1 MTNNKPLETLELP
14 ATVRPQ
20 RVVALTGNE
29 AVAEAMRQI
38 DPDVVAAYPI
48 TPQTEL
54 MHAFADFV
62 ANGKVSTEFVL
73 VESEHSAMSA
83 SIGASAAGARA
94 MTATSSQGLALMWE
108 VVQIASSL
116 RLPIVMPVV
125 NRAIS
130 GPINIHCDHSDTMGC
145 RDSGWVQIFSENS
158 QEAYDHTLIALR
170 VAEHP
175 NILLPV
181 MVTLDGFILSHTMER
196 LEILDDETVKEFV
209 GEYHPDHPLLDT
221 KHPVTVGP
229 LDLPDFFFEHKRQEV
244 EAQLAAAELM
254 PAILK
259 EFGAVSG
266 REYDVIEEYEMDDA
280 ETAIVV
286 LGSTAGTVK
295 SIVNELR
302 REGRKVG
309 LVKIRVFRPFPVRD
323 LVRALT
329 KAEAVA
335 VLDRSIAFGSAG
347 GPVFDEIRS
356 SFFGGG
362 VSPAEVKVLNYIYGL
377 GGRDVKD
384 SDIRFVYDELE
395 TLLHTGETGSA
406 VRYLGLR
413 DSNVEQVAL
422 RLEENQ

>member
-1 MTNNKPLETLELP
+1 MRKNNSKGTPS
-14 ATVRPQ
+14 VRIA
-20 RVVALTGNE
+20 ALTGNE

-54 MHAFADFV
+54 MHAFADAV
-62 ANGKVSTEFVL
+62 ANGQVNTEFVL

-83 SIGASAAGARA
+83 TVGASAAGARA

-108 VVQIASSL
+108 VVHIASSL

-125 NRAIS
+125 NRALS

-145 RDSGWVQIFSENS
+145 RDAGWIQLFSENA

-196 LEILDDETVKEFV
+196 LEILDDEIVKKFL
-209 GEYHPDHPLLDT
+209 GEYKPLHPLLDLR
-221 KHPVTVGP
+221 HPVTVGP
-229 LDLPDFFFEHKRQEV
+229 LDLQDYYFEHKRQEA
-244 EAQLAAAELM
+244 EAQIAAAEII
-254 PAILK
+254 PSILE
-259 EFGAVSG
+259 EFGNISG
-266 REYDVIEEYEMDDA
+266 RSYAVIEEYEMEGA

-295 SIVNELR
+295 TVVNKLR
-302 REGRKVG
+302 REGQKVG
-309 LVKIRVFRPFPVRD
+309 MVKVRVFRPFPAREI
-323 LVRALT
+323 VRALSQV
-329 KAEAVA
+329 EAVA

-347 GPVFDEIRS
+347 GPIFDEIRS
-356 SFFGGG
+356 SLFGSG
-362 VSPAEVKVLNYIYGL
+362 VSPSQLKVVNYIYGL
-377 GGRDVKD
+377 GGRDILPSHIED
-384 SDIRFVYDELE
+384 VYGELGHIVE
-395 TLLHTGETGSA
+395 TGE
-406 VRYLGLR
+406 VRNPVQYLGLHE
-413 DSNVEQVAL
+413 SKLEQMP
-422 RLEENQ
+422 LEIEGKV